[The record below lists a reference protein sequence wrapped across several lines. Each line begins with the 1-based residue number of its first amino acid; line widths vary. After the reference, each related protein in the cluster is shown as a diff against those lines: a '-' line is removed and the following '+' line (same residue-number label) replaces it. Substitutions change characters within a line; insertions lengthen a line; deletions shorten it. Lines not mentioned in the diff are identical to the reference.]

1 VITESTIAFIH
12 AARATGIAGV
22 FLALQHASYDLLN
35 EGEYCEFGR
44 PYDLRVLEA
53 AAGLWLN
60 VLHIHGKNVMFDLV
74 ADYPV
79 QAVNWHDRETSPSLR
94 DAMKHFPRALIGG
107 IGQMETLV
115 RGSPEQIRAEVHDA
129 LEQTGGK
136 RLVVGTGCVTWITT
150 PAGNIRAARLAV
162 EE

>member
-1 VITESTIAFIH
+1 
-12 AARATGIAGV
+12 
-22 FLALQHASYDLLN
+22 
-35 EGEYCEFGR
+35 
-44 PYDLRVLEA
+44 
-53 AAGLWLN
+53 
-60 VLHIHGKNVMFDLV
+60 MFDLI

-107 IGQMETLV
+107 VGQMETLV

-150 PAGNIRAARLAV
+150 PAGNIRAVRLAV